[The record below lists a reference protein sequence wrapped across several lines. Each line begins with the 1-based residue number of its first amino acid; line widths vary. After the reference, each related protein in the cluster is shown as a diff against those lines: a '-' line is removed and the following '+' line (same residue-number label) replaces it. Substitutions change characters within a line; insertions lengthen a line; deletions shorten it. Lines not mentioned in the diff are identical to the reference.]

1 MTIAEYLSFNFFYS
15 AVRRSCIPIHTRI
28 LSENKVKSLLK
39 QMCAVIPRSM
49 YSRLHQIM
57 SFAHVFAPKTASAK
71 VCIQWIGKITRLFI
85 RTRAITVEKARTV
98 YALSG
103 SRLIANGVARFRVY
117 KKSLLIANPL
127 WMEWEMVT
135 EEYTNMAQWL
145 PAEMVEDI
153 GTLLGRIH
161 GPYSLFP
168 NN

>member
-1 MTIAEYLSFNFFYS
+1 M
-15 AVRRSCIPIHTRI
+15 
-28 LSENKVKSLLK
+28 
-39 QMCAVIPRSM
+39 
-49 YSRLHQIM
+49 
-57 SFAHVFAPKTASAK
+57 
-71 VCIQWIGKITRLFI
+71 CIQWIGKITRLFI

-117 KKSLLIANPL
+117 KKSLLLANPL

-168 NN
+168 DN